1 MYNLKISENRQ
12 FPPRTTLL
20 QRRSGGSDPVAVRA
34 PELSPDLD
42 AGPSRRHEAAP
53 ICCLVLG
60 PHDPRTPSQ
69 RPCPYRAPPY
79 SWRDAIARQE
89 QIVAELEQLGQ
100 AGLEQKARQ
109 VLATFR
115 ELQNAYL
122 RDLGRLRR
130 EIEHEGLESSD
141 DRAGE

>member
-1 MYNLKISENRQ
+1 MIRERLLK
-12 FPPRTTLL
+12 
-20 QRRSGGSDPVAVRA
+20 
-34 PELSPDLD
+34 DL
-42 AGPSRRHEAAP
+42 AHIERHLTRGE
-53 ICCLVLG
+53 
-60 PHDPRTPSQ
+60 
-69 RPCPYRAPPY
+69 
-79 SWRDAIARQE
+79 DAIARQE

-130 EIEHEGLESSD
+130 EIGHEGLESSD
-141 DRAGE
+141 DRAVE